1 MSGYTFKK
9 LDRPAAGAGAPN
21 TGSRFAY
28 LAWTQ
33 DLVSFPDT
41 DDKNVLLTG
50 QPVFKDGKGLIPVY
64 ITTGSREFSYETQG
78 DQDARSFKVKF
89 MGTHPGTELEA
100 LEFAQNMLD
109 EEFIIFIPG
118 CQSTDP
124 VKVLGRPCA
133 PLIFK
138 SSHKGGK
145 DGNKFEF
152 TFEQEVGGKNTYMVY
167 NGPLVTAE
175 TAYGTVDFT
184 APLTDLAPVQKVAT
198 TAAAEALDITSLEDL
213 TDKQVTFIGQESDP
227 AKAGTIDS
235 DTTAP
240 VMILLKNDLQ
250 WKAVTG
256 ATITFE
262 VIVSGAITVLV
273 ERWRT

>member
-1 MSGYTFKK
+1 MSYKFKK
-9 LDRPAAGAGAPN
+9 LDKPTSGSGAPS

-50 QPVFKDGKGLIPVY
+50 QPVFKDGKGLIPIY
-64 ITTGSREFSYETQG
+64 ITTSSREYSYETQG

-89 MGTHPGTELEA
+89 VGSHPGTELEA
-100 LEFAQNMLD
+100 LEFARNMLD

-118 CQSTDP
+118 CQSTDS
-124 VKVLGRPCA
+124 VKVLGRPCE

-152 TFEQEVGGKNTYMVY
+152 TFEQEVGGRNVYMLY
-167 NGPLVTAE
+167 NGALQLEE
-175 TAYGTVDFT
+175 TNWATVDLSD
-184 APLTDLAPVQKVAT
+184 PLMALSSVQKVAT
-198 TAAAEALDITSLEDL
+198 TATAEALEITSLERIAE
-213 TDKQVTFIGQESDP
+213 KQVTFVGQETDP
-227 AKAGTIDS
+227 TKAGTIS
-235 DTTAP
+235 EDTTGP
-240 VMILLKNDLQ
+240 VMILLKDGLQ
-250 WKAVTG
+250 WKAVKNS
-256 ATITFE
+256 TITFE
-262 VIVSGAITVLV
+262 VFLSGSVTVLI

>member
-1 MSGYTFKK
+1 MFTLKK
-9 LDRPAAGAGAPN
+9 VDRPASGSGAPN

-50 QPVFKDGKGLIPVY
+50 QPVFKEGKGLIPVY
-64 ITTGSREFSYETQG
+64 ITTSSREFSYETQG

-118 CQSTDP
+118 CQTSDS

-138 SSHKGGK
+138 STHKSGK
-145 DGNKFEF
+145 DGSKFEF
-152 TFEQEVGGKNTYMVY
+152 TFEQEVGGKNTYMIY
-167 NGPLVTAE
+167 NGPLVLAE
-175 TAYGTVDFT
+175 ASYATVDFT
-184 APLTDLAPVQKVAT
+184 AALTALSDVQKVAT
-198 TAAAEALDITSLEDL
+198 TTTSKPLAITSLVGI
-213 TDKQVTFIGQESDP
+213 TQKQVTFIGQEADP
-227 AKAGTIDS
+227 AKAGTIS
-235 DTTAP
+235 ETTTGA
-240 VMILLKNDLQ
+240 VFILLKDGLQ
-250 WKAVTG
+250 WKAV
-256 ATITFE
+256 ANSTITFE
-262 VIVSGAITVLV
+262 VFLSGSITVLI